1 MATTLKD
8 IAQAT
13 GLSISTVSRVVSG
26 KGYVSEEARQK
37 TEQAIAELGYQH
49 HKRNRRFP
57 DDSSDQVLVLI
68 GGVSN
73 SVSSSRV
80 ELLCDKLVQRRKQP
94 LVGLTHFLAE
104 REYAYLNMAAERH
117 FFGVITFTIGSS
129 NKTARLLRH
138 YPCPLVMLERYL
150 PMKRIDCLHADYY
163 KIGFDCATYLIEH
176 GHTRIA
182 FVGGSSTSTITQDKS
197 LGFADCMHAHGFDV
211 PESHLLHLERSS
223 YMSGVDIVDRILELK
238 PRPTALVT
246 SNDASAGI
254 VHELMRRGIR
264 VPQNMS
270 VISGEDTPLTQNAQV
285 PITSMS
291 IDDAQMCSDAV
302 KTLFKRRRQP
312 DAPFTHT
319 YYDPEIRER
328 ASVMTLQR

>member
-26 KGYVSEEARQK
+26 TGYVSEEARQK

-129 NKTARLLRH
+129 DKTARLLRH

-197 LGFADCMHAHGFDV
+197 LLRRLHARARAR
-211 PESHLLHLERSS
+211 RS
-223 YMSGVDIVDRILELK
+223 RK
-238 PRPTALVT
+238 PP
-246 SNDASAGI
+246 AS
-254 VHELMRRGIR
+254 
-264 VPQNMS
+264 S
-270 VISGEDTPLTQNAQV
+270 
-285 PITSMS
+285 
-291 IDDAQMCSDAV
+291 
-302 KTLFKRRRQP
+302 
-312 DAPFTHT
+312 
-319 YYDPEIRER
+319 R
-328 ASVMTLQR
+328 A